1 MITNYYYSKLLYM
14 YIHSI
19 LKIGTNGGVH
29 LRGGGVPNE
38 GTVEYC
44 INGTWKAICD
54 NFWDN
59 KNSFV
64 VCRQLGFPA
73 TSNYGSQEV
82 QIHLIH
88 PMNVK
93 HVGCEA

>member
-1 MITNYYYSKLLYM
+1 MITDYYYSKLF
-14 YIHSI
+14 IHVYTLN
-19 LKIGTNGGVH
+19 LKIGTNDSVH

-54 NFWDN
+54 NFWNN

-73 TSNYGSQEV
+73 TSNYGSQEA

-93 HVGCEA
+93 HVGCQA